1 MTTPTELEKVAKPV
15 PGAFT
20 VTIAADVP
28 PGTYEVRT
36 IGRFG
41 QSNARIFTVSALNE
55 LIDAGVNGAPDKAV
69 DVPVNSV
76 FNGRVDANTY
86 DHLKIPLKAGERVI
100 IDCSAQRLQSRLNA
114 TMILMSPS
122 GKELVRAKD
131 TVGADPVIDF
141 TAPAEGFYVLKVFDN
156 VYGGGP
162 DYFYRLSVTPSAYV
176 D

>member
-28 PGTYEVRT
+28 PGAYEVRAV
-36 IGRFG
+36 GRFG
-41 QSNARIFTVSALNE
+41 QSNARIFTVSSLNE
-55 LIDAGVNGAPDKAV
+55 INDAGTNSAPDKAV
-69 DVPVNSV
+69 DVPIGSV
-76 FNGRVDANTY
+76 FNGRIDANAY
-86 DHLKIPLKAGERVI
+86 DHLKVPLKAGERVI
-100 IDCSAQRLQSRLNA
+100 IDCSAERIQSRLNA
-114 TMILMSPS
+114 TMILMSPA

-141 TAPAEGFYVLKVFDN
+141 IAHAEGFYVLKVFDN